1 MRLQEK
7 FTGCPVV
14 SCCLM
19 CNHFHLLLE
28 VSPMP
33 TGGLSD
39 DVLLKRLSA
48 IYSEAFVT
56 EVAKELAD
64 AKMVIYTSETGL
76 DEAVAAIH

>member
-1 MRLQEK
+1 
-7 FTGCPVV
+7 
-14 SCCLM
+14 
-19 CNHFHLLLE
+19 
-28 VSPMP
+28 MP